1 MENQRKSLPVKRRL
15 LVLVLFLSA
24 GLMFSQAP
32 ASAADKMQASQL
44 VEKAQLTLESFMCD
58 DNMSAFRNLVQKAEG
73 VLIVPA
79 LLKGAFIIGAS
90 GGNGV
95 LLVRDK
101 ATGGW
106 SQPAFYTVGGASIGL
121 QIGGQSSEVIL
132 LAMTERGVRSFLGS
146 SFKLG
151 GDVGVAA
158 GPVGIGAAAATANLS
173 ADILSFSRSKGLYGG
188 ISLDGAVVAVR
199 DGLNSAYYGKEASPT
214 DILISHSVKNSEAV
228 KLAAAVRE
236 AARGSVTASRC
247 LAEGKTGRG

>member
-1 MENQRKSLPVKRRL
+1 MENQKKRIRPTRRL
-15 LVLVLFLSA
+15 FVLVFFLSA
-24 GLMFSQAP
+24 ALTLSQVP
-32 ASAADKMQASQL
+32 ASAADKMEASQL
-44 VEKAQLTLESFMCD
+44 VERAQLTLESFMCD
-58 DNMSAFRNLVQKAEG
+58 NNMGAFRNLIQRAEG

-79 LLKGAFIIGAS
+79 MLKGAFIIGAS

-95 LLVRDK
+95 LLARDK

-106 SQPAFYTVGGASIGL
+106 SQPAFYTIGGASIGL

-158 GPVGIGAAAATANLS
+158 GPIGIGAAAATANLS

-199 DGLNSAYYGKEASPT
+199 NSLNRAYYGKEVSPAE
-214 DILISHSVKNSEAV
+214 ILVSHAVKNPESA
-228 KLAAAVRE
+228 KLAQAVGE
-236 AARGSVTASRC
+236 AASGSKTASRC
-247 LAEGKTGRG
+247 LEENKTGRG